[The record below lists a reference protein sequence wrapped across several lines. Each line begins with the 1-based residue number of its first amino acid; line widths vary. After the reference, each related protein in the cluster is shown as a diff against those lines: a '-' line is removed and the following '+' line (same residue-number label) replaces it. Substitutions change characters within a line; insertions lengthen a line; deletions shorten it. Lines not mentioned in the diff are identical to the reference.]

1 MLWSLRFDD
10 NFLLLLVC
18 PGFCGVD
25 LVIVVVLVGLD
36 VGAVAAA
43 VFSVCVVVVAGDRDD
58 FAVVV

>member
-18 PGFCGVD
+18 PGFCVVD
-25 LVIVVVLVGLD
+25 LVVVVVLVGLD
-36 VGAVAAA
+36 VRAVAAA